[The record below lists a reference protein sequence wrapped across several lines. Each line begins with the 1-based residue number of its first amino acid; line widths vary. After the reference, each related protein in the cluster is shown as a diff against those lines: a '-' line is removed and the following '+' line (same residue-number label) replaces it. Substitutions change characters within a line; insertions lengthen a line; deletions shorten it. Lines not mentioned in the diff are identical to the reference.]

1 MMYNNLFQSMIFHH
15 INSFGLMHSLSSI
28 LSKYYHCLLNFDR
41 SLASTTTNKVANQIN
56 LPQDKNLEDCK
67 RNHVSNGSAIRSQET
82 KETSMHHN
90 HNSKVA
96 DLKKP
101 QHESQNNMVCIK
113 NLYYY
118 YIKMKVFI
126 TILTVSYIHFKT

>member
-1 MMYNNLFQSMIFHH
+1 
-15 INSFGLMHSLSSI
+15 MHTLSSI
-28 LSKYYHCLLNFDR
+28 SSKYNVKFLNIDR
-41 SLASTTTNKVANQIN
+41 SLASTTSNKVANQIN
-56 LPQDKNLEDCK
+56 LPQDKNLEDCT
-67 RNHVSNGSAIRSQET
+67 RNHVSNGSAIRSKET
-82 KETSMHHN
+82 KETSVHHN

-118 YIKMKVFI
+118 QMKIKVK
-126 TILTVSYIHFKT
+126 

>member
-1 MMYNNLFQSMIFHH
+1 MKYSNLFQSFIFRHE
-15 INSFGLMHSLSSI
+15 INSLSLMHTLSSI
-28 LSKYYHCLLNFDR
+28 FSKYNDRLLNFDR

-56 LPQDKNLEDCK
+56 LPQDKNLDDCK
-67 RNHVSNGSAIRSQET
+67 RNHVSNGSAIRSKET

-101 QHESQNNMVCIK
+101 QHESQNSMVCIK

-118 YIKMKVFI
+118 HIKMKV
-126 TILTVSYIHFKT
+126 

>member
-1 MMYNNLFQSMIFHH
+1 MIYNYLFQSLIFRHK
-15 INSFGLMHSLSSI
+15 INISSLMHTLSSI
-28 LSKYYHCLLNFDR
+28 FSKYYHCLLNFDR

-118 YIKMKVFI
+118 QIKMKV
-126 TILTVSYIHFKT
+126 